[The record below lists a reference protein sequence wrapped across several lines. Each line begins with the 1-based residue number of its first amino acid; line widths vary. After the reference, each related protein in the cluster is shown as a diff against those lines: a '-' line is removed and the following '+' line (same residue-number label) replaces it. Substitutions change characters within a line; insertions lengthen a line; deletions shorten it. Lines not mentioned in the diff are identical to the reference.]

1 MKLTMNYSF
10 LSAEH
15 ETRFRQLRQQMS
27 SDYFRNNKEY
37 LSVAFLM
44 AGNEELHRK
53 VSPYFDTT
61 EGGLDS
67 EEMFKNEDFS
77 SGLKTLAK
85 LAVNLFNNNESVT
98 PLDLIGYLDDPLLE
112 LAINAI
118 LFRRYGIS
126 SGYDTQEEQI
136 FS

>member
-1 MKLTMNYSF
+1 MTFSF
-10 LSAEH
+10 LSSEH

-27 SDYFRNNKEY
+27 SDYFRNSKEY

-53 VSPYFDTT
+53 VSPYFDTN

-77 SGLKTLAK
+77 SGLRTLAK

-98 PLDLIGYLDDPLLE
+98 PLDLISYLDDNLLE

-118 LFRRYGIS
+118 LLRRYGIS
-126 SGYDTQEEQI
+126 SGYDAPEERL